1 MDAVASVNIAWR
13 QSLESLV
20 FAANKLP
27 HRKITRWRSSF
38 SGKQCV
44 RGHEMEIVLFPL
56 AAMFLTSYFYY
67 QHGGVETSILVR
79 CVTSAHGVLGILLF
93 ISAMTIGFTGNHN
106 ESNFKPFLI
115 SYLLPVSSILLSFI
129 LFRGN
134 KKIHLLQIINIISLL
149 VSFFIGG
156 MSVTGRWL

>member
-44 RGHEMEIVLFPL
+44 RGHEMEIVIFPL

-79 CVTSAHGVLGILLF
+79 CVTSAHGILGILLF
-93 ISAMTIGFTGNHN
+93 ISAMAIGFTGSHN
-106 ESNFKPFLI
+106 ESNFKPLWFSLGVQAGN
-115 SYLLPVSSILLSFI
+115 SCSLQTRRSAGLLCLTRRSNGA
-129 LFRGN
+129 R
-134 KKIHLLQIINIISLL
+134 
-149 VSFFIGG
+149 
-156 MSVTGRWL
+156 